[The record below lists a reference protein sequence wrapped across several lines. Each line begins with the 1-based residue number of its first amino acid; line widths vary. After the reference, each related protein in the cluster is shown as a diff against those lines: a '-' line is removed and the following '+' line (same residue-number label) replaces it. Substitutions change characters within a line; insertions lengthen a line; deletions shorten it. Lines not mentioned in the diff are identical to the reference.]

1 MLEKQDTIDAANLVR
16 ELRGWVKIHPA
27 SPMSDCLNES
37 AAIIEKFLS
46 ERQTMEQ
53 YITERE
59 WLHREG

>member
-1 MLEKQDTIDAANLVR
+1 MA
-16 ELRGWVKIHPA
+16 
-27 SPMSDCLNES
+27 ES